1 MSKVSILIISLL
13 FGQFLAGC
21 AYKPDV
27 QQGNTFDDKQLS
39 QLKIG
44 QTKQQVTFIMGTP
57 LLKDTFHK
65 ERWDYVYTFA
75 KGYEKAKRKLLTL
88 YFKNDKLSKV
98 DDSQIKNTTLRLT
111 IIPITITLLFR
122 IFFLCTFTPRLF
134 WIGNQRAINFNSIF
148 IS

>member
-1 MSKVSILIISLL
+1 MSKISLLIISLL
-13 FGQFLAGC
+13 LAQFLSGC

-57 LLKDTFHK
+57 LLMDPFHK

-75 KGYEKAKRKLLTL
+75 KGSEKATRKLLTV
-88 YFKNDKLSKV
+88 YFKQNKLSRI
-98 DDSQIKNTTLRLT
+98 DDSQVKS
-111 IIPITITLLFR
+111 ITLE
-122 IFFLCTFTPRLF
+122 
-134 WIGNQRAINFNSIF
+134 
-148 IS
+148 